1 MLVKINLTERTYGLE
16 YTLDLLLY
24 GIGILLLTPHTNNSL
39 LKNALIF
46 IVCLIGLLGRIY
58 QFSTS
63 KEKIDERAKYNFIKA
78 SNLTLIIITIF
89 LMIVVEIIQLFLP
102 NIKLRA

>member
-24 GIGILLLTPHTNNSL
+24 GIGILLLTPHTNNPL

-46 IVCLIGLLGRIY
+46 IV
-58 QFSTS
+58 
-63 KEKIDERAKYNFIKA
+63 
-78 SNLTLIIITIF
+78 
-89 LMIVVEIIQLFLP
+89 
-102 NIKLRA
+102 